1 MHIIMENKIL
11 KKLDIQEA
19 IEYGNYLFKKL
30 DNRDKTTKMIKKDDE
45 KTRQKTKGDI
55 LLLSN
60 ELLRNNKI
68 NKATYNK
75 MYNLFLG
82 ASRLP
87 ALTDAYNA
95 LKQIKSSGDEK
106 TYKKNDVNVMK
117 KQEKAVR
124 ETNSVKLQQLYKKV
138 SDENKNTP
146 PYRAAYLLNDVC
158 YEFLKDIKNTA
169 LKARYIREA
178 SDHYLDFK
186 NYKVGA
192 HRDYVP
198 WEKVAHAR
206 KKTFSF
212 AFEGDIATLNNQLY
226 DIYNN
231 QKHTF
236 KITLQFEFL
245 LIKELSV
252 DSKTVKSIVSFQ
264 LH

>member
-1 MHIIMENKIL
+1 MSKFL
-11 KKLDIQEA
+11 KNLDIKDT
-19 IEYGNYLFKKL
+19 IEYGNYLINKL
-30 DNRDKTTKMIKKDDE
+30 DKTTKTPKVNKKDDE

-158 YEFLKDIKNTA
+158 YEFLKVIK
-169 LKARYIREA
+169 KYC
-178 SDHYLDFK
+178 FK
-186 NYKVGA
+186 
-192 HRDYVP
+192 
-198 WEKVAHAR
+198 
-206 KKTFSF
+206 S
-212 AFEGDIATLNNQLY
+212 
-226 DIYNN
+226 
-231 QKHTF
+231 
-236 KITLQFEFL
+236 
-245 LIKELSV
+245 
-252 DSKTVKSIVSFQ
+252 
-264 LH
+264 